1 MIENFLRVP
10 QSLPEVAADALRVLG
25 AFSVVIAAVFFELT
39 DAGVVAFT
47 LPGLVA
53 PRFIGT
59 RAWPDIVLSSTLLI
73 AAWSNVF
80 DLYTNIWWW
89 DGFVHFVG
97 GGVLAAALYLLLAHW
112 RIVAAPG
119 AAGFTAT
126 AAIVLTTMFG
136 LALSALWEM
145 VEWLGYAYITEQIHV
160 TYTDTISDLAAGGL
174 GALGAGCAVA
184 FLPLLHPRAVV
195 PAD

>member
-1 MIENFLRVP
+1 MIENFLRPP
-10 QSLPEVAADALRVLG
+10 QSLLEVAADALRVLG
-25 AFSVVIAAVFFELT
+25 MLSVVIAAVFFELT

-53 PRFIGT
+53 PRFIGM
-59 RAWPDIVLSSTLLI
+59 RAWPDIVLSSTLLV

-80 DLYTNIWWW
+80 DLYTTIWWW
-89 DGFVHFVG
+89 DNVVHFVC
-97 GGVLAAALYLLLAHW
+97 GGVLAAALYLLFAHL

-119 AAGFTAT
+119 AEGFTAT

-145 VEWLGYAYITEQIHV
+145 VEWFGYAYITEEIYV
-160 TYTDTISDLAAGGL
+160 TYADTISDMAAGGL

-184 FLPLLHPRAVV
+184 FLTLLIPQAVV
-195 PAD
+195 RAG